1 MRKLE
6 DIINEL
12 NTIKDTIYNEEVS
25 TEVDVVFK
33 RLIELNEIESELY
46 ETLILL
52 YSNNKA
58 EFDLLK
64 HNHLVH
70 SSKII
75 DSSISLVS
83 LIKDLINEIEILK
96 IELAATKKKS
106 NILTMKNIL
115 IFIGIGAGLFIG
127 TIGLI
132 HYLPSESNE
141 LLDFIRDVSNSKL
154 AK

>member
-1 MRKLE
+1 MRKLD

-12 NTIKDTIYNEEVS
+12 NSIKDAIYNKEVS
-25 TEVDVVFK
+25 TSVDVVFK

-64 HNHLVH
+64 HNHLIH

-75 DSSISLVS
+75 DSSISLVG
-83 LIKDLINEIEILK
+83 LINDLINDIEILK

-106 NILTMKNIL
+106 NILTMRNIL
-115 IFIGIGAGLFIG
+115 IFIGVGAGLFIG
-127 TIGLI
+127 IIGLI
-132 HYLPSESNE
+132 HFLPNESNE
-141 LLDFIRDVSNSKL
+141 LLDFIKYMSNSKL